1 MSGDTTNRD
10 FVSFRL
16 DQAKTDNALSLYVGS
31 STGSQVI
38 QEAGPVLGPFWAG
51 RNGFRSVA
59 REAVIEPMRVPGRM
73 PRMIKR
79 IMRMQHRH
87 GHRPAARRMVG

>member
-31 STGSQVI
+31 SAGSQVI
-38 QEAGPVLGPFWAG
+38 QETGPVLGPILGEPERFSISGAG
-51 RNGFRSVA
+51 SRDRTDACPWTHASHDQVHHAN
-59 REAVIEPMRVPGRM
+59 
-73 PRMIKR
+73 
-79 IMRMQHRH
+79 
-87 GHRPAARRMVG
+87 AASTWTSSCGA